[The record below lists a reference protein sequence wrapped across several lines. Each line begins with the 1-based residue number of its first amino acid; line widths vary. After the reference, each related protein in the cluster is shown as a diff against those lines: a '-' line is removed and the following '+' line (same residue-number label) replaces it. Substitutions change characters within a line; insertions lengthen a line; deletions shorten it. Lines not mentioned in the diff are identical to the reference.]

1 MRQLLDVKNRRG
13 SKADKEDVIISI
25 FKKVAE
31 ADDNIRNTDA
41 YRSWVKSV
49 QG

>member
-1 MRQLLDVKNRRG
+1 MNNRVYLL
-13 SKADKEDVIISI
+13 EDDDSI
-25 FKKVAE
+25 CE
-31 ADDNIRNTDA
+31 TNA